1 MQVASGPDRRAPSG
15 DVCYVMQHTQAPRAL
30 ILHDRLHAARN
41 NMIPEAGHPRLRAAC
56 SSPRCHWAVGKGTRK
71 HQRRYRRTPRH
82 AGARSN
88 LRGRGHAHS
97 RAPQP
102 AHRNIRSRS
111 AVTSDAAVTTDRLA
125 NIMPSHV
132 DGVHVL
138 RVQTYK
144 AFACVQLYKLLKKK
158 TYMSRPPKCSGGI
171 PRGGSPSGCHFLFC
185 GWSCAFPGAELLDC
199 HTKPIARQLV
209 RILP

>member
-1 MQVASGPDRRAPSG
+1 MLRHATHTGAA
-15 DVCYVMQHTQAPRAL
+15 QHE
-30 ILHDRLHAARN
+30 RLHAARD
-41 NMIPEAGHPRLRAAC
+41 NMIPEARHPRLRAAC

-71 HQRRYRRTPRH
+71 HRRRYRRTPRH
-82 AGARSN
+82 AGARLN

-111 AVTSDAAVTTDRLA
+111 AVTSDATVTTDRLA

-138 RVQTYK
+138 HVQTYK
-144 AFACVQLYKLLKKK
+144 AFACVQTYKLLKKK
-158 TYMSRPPKCSGGI
+158 RTCMMYHVPLCVRVAI
-171 PRGGSPSGCHFLFC
+171 REDAPRVAVT
-185 GWSCAFPGAELLDC
+185 SCCAVGR
-199 HTKPIARQLV
+199 ARFLV
-209 RILP
+209 RNCWTATQNT